1 MRILIV
7 GSDGQLGRELVLQGR
22 EKALDII
29 AAGDRELD
37 ITDPLQ
43 VTETIASHQ
52 PSLVVNAAAY
62 TDVDGAESKAHLAY
76 GVNRDGPANL
86 AAACADAA
94 IPMIQISTDYVFNGT
109 RTSPYAETDPVS
121 PVGVY
126 ARSKAEGENQV
137 RSYLSQHIILRTSW
151 LYGVYGYNFVKTML
165 GLGKEKKVI
174 QVVADQFGSPTSAQD
189 LSAAILAMASH
200 IRRESEF
207 QWGTY
212 HYSGKGVTSWH
223 QFAVRIFAL
232 ADRYNLF
239 AAPEVKP
246 IPTSEYPTPAKRPAY
261 AALNCAKIQ
270 KHFGIDTRPWQESLE
285 ITIARMMHHV
295 EDS

>member
-1 MRILIV
+1 MRILIA
-7 GSDGQLGRELVLQGR
+7 GSDGQLGRELVSQSR

-29 AAGDRELD
+29 AVDYREMD

-43 VTETIASHQ
+43 VTEHIASRH
-52 PSLVVNAAAY
+52 PSLVVNAAAF
-62 TDVDGAESKAHLAY
+62 TDVDGAESNAHLAY

-94 IPMIQISTDYVFNGT
+94 IPMIQISTDYVFDGT
-109 RTSPYAETDPVS
+109 QTFPYAETDPVS

-126 ARSKAEGENQV
+126 ARSKTDGEDRV
-137 RSYLSQHIILRTSW
+137 RSRLSQHVILRTSW
-151 LYGVYGYNFVKTML
+151 LYGVYGHNFVKTML

-174 QVVADQFGSPTSAQD
+174 KVVADQFGSPTSAQD
-189 LSAAILAMASH
+189 LAGAILTMASH
-200 IRRESEF
+200 IRRKSEIK
-207 QWGTY
+207 WGTY

-223 QFAVRIFAL
+223 QFAVSIFAL
-232 ADRYNLF
+232 ADRYKLF

-246 IPTSEYPTPAKRPAY
+246 IATSEYPTAAKRPAY

-270 KHFGIDTRPWQESLE
+270 KNFGINTRPWQESLE
-285 ITIARMMHHV
+285 STIARMMTHV

>member
-1 MRILIV
+1 MRILIA
-7 GSDGQLGRELVLQGR
+7 GSDGQLGRELVVQGR

-29 AAGDRELD
+29 AAGDREID

-43 VTETIASHQ
+43 VTEIIASHQ
-52 PSLVVNAAAY
+52 PLLVVNAAAF

-94 IPMIQISTDYVFNGT
+94 IPMIQISTDYVFDGT
-109 RTSPYAETDPVS
+109 RTFPYAETDPVS
-121 PVGVY
+121 PEGVY
-126 ARSKAEGENQV
+126 ARSKTEGEDRV
-137 RSYLSQHIILRTSW
+137 RSRLSQHVILRTSW
-151 LYGVYGYNFVKTML
+151 LYGVYGHNFVKTML

-174 QVVADQFGSPTSAQD
+174 KVVADQFGSPTSAQD
-189 LSAAILAMASH
+189 LAAAILTIVSH
-200 IRRESEF
+200 IRSESEIK
-207 QWGTY
+207 WGTY

-223 QFAVRIFAL
+223 QFAVSAL
-232 ADRYNLF
+232 ALANRYNRF
-239 AAPEVKP
+239 EPPEVKP

-261 AALNCAKIQ
+261 TALNCAKIQ
-270 KHFGIDTRPWQESLE
+270 KNFGIDTRPWQESLE
-285 ITIARMMHHV
+285 ITIARMMPHV